1 MSPENKQARLK
12 ELSNP
17 DNILSDQEYA
27 EKERLEEEL
36 DILQKEDSEQIKPEE
51 KIVEPKR
58 QKKSLLDIV
67 LNKLK
72 KKPATWDEIQQLKL
86 ERQKAILKR
95 DISEANYRRKNPSG
109 KKKKEKLDLK
119 LFEGNNSKSSP
130 QDFRNMVGSNDKNKY
145 KGLIP

>member
-27 EKERLEEEL
+27 ERERLKEEL
-36 DILQKEDSEQIKPEE
+36 NIIQKEEKEQSEPVQQNQPVK
-51 KIVEPKR
+51 KTKR
-58 QKKSLLDIV
+58 SLLDIV
-67 LNKLK
+67 LEKIK
-72 KKPATWDEIQQLKL
+72 KKPATWEEIQQLKL

-95 DISEANYRRKNPSG
+95 DIAVANHVRRNPGG
-109 KKKKEKLDLK
+109 KKKQTKTSLK

-130 QDFRNMVGSNDKNKY
+130 QDFRDMIGKNNKNKY
-145 KGLIP
+145 KGLI